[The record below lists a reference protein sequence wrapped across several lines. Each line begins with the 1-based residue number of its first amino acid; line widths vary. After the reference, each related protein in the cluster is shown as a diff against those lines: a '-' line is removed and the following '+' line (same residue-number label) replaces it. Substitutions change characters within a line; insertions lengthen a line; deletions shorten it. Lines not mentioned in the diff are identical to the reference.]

1 MAEKKHKTIKDFSW
15 RYGVK
20 LVALIA
26 ALGGSAAYASS
37 RYTIGLDT
45 QDTRCLDEW
54 FYVIDT
60 WKKPTADDVERHD
73 YVAVRLTTDQIPR
86 NAKFGTGHV
95 MVKRAMATEPGDQI
109 QITREGINFSHGSEI
124 WAHGTAL
131 EAAEKLGSTPE
142 AFEREIQLGS
152 GELFLMG
159 DNPNSYDGR
168 YYGPVREDQIVGT
181 VLWAW

>member
-1 MAEKKHKTIKDFSW
+1 MADKTKKTIKDFSW

-20 LVALIA
+20 QLALIA

-60 WKKPTADDVERHD
+60 WNKPKAEDVERLD
-73 YVAVRLTTDQIPR
+73 YVAVRLTQDQIPR
-86 NAKFGTGHV
+86 NAKFGTSHV
-95 MVKRAMATEPGDQI
+95 MVKRALATDLGDEI
-109 QITREGINFSHGSEI
+109 QITQQGINFSHGNEI

-131 EAAEKLGSTPE
+131 EAAEKLGATPE
-142 AFEREIQLGS
+142 SFEREIHLNN

-159 DNPNSYDGR
+159 DNANSYDGR
-168 YYGPVREDQIVGT
+168 YYGTVQEDQIVGT
-181 VLWAW
+181 VLWAF